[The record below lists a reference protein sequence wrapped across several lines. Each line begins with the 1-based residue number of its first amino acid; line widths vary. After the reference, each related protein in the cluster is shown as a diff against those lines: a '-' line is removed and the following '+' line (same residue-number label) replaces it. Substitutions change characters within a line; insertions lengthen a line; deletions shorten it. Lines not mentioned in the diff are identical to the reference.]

1 MKHNVKSRQDMMS
14 KLGVEQLTPMQI
26 ESVNAIQESESIML
40 LSPTGSGKTLAFLIP
55 IIEQLD
61 PDKAEVQAIII
72 APSRELVLQI
82 EQVARNM
89 GSGYKINAFYGGRNF
104 SRDRQDLNHTPAV
117 IVATPG
123 RLADHLRRDT
133 FDTRHVFA
141 LVLDEFDKSLEVG
154 FEDEMMEI
162 CNNLRRLE
170 KTILTSATQGIE
182 VPKFVKF
189 RDPKIIDYS
198 KDSAPTLTIK
208 RIVSPD
214 KDKLETLYRTL
225 CHLEDKPCIIFCN
238 FKDSIARVSDYL
250 STHGVDHGTFYGGME
265 QKDRERSLIKF
276 RGGTYKILI
285 ATDLAARGIDVP
297 EIQYII
303 HYHLPLRAE
312 EFTHRNGRTARMN
325 ADGSAYVL
333 HWEHEELPEFIS
345 TDQVEALTNDNKPTR
360 TGWMS
365 LIISGGRKDKISK
378 GDIAGLFLK
387 KGGLQ
392 SSDIG
397 LIELKTDCAF
407 IAVKKKHFSVIMNK
421 LDNTKL
427 KTKKVRIN
435 KI

>member
-1 MKHNVKSRQDMMS
+1 MMS
-14 KLGVEQLTPMQI
+14 KLGVEKLTPMQI
-26 ESVNAIQESESIML
+26 ESVDAIQESEAIML

-61 PDKAEVQAIII
+61 PDKKEVQAIII

-104 SRDRQDLNHTPAV
+104 SRDRQDLNHAPAI

-133 FDTRHVFA
+133 FDTRHIFA

-162 CNNLRRLE
+162 CNNLRRLQ
-170 KTILTSATQGIE
+170 KTILTSATQGID

-189 RDPKIIDYS
+189 RDPTIIDYS
-198 KDSAPTLTIK
+198 KDSTSALTIK
-208 RIVSPD
+208 CIVSPD
-214 KDKLETLYRTL
+214 KDKLEILYRTL
-225 CHLEDKPCIIFCN
+225 CHIEEKPSIIFCN

-250 STHGVDHGTFYGGME
+250 NSLGIDHGTFYGGME

-297 EIQYII
+297 EIKYII

-325 ADGSAYVL
+325 ADGCAYVL

-345 TDQVEALTNDNKPTR
+345 TDQIEELTNDSKPSR

-407 IAVKKKHFSVIMNK
+407 IAVKKKYFSDIMTK

>member
-1 MKHNVKSRQDMMS
+1 MMS

-26 ESVNAIQESESIML
+26 ESVDAIQDSESVML

-61 PDKAEVQAIII
+61 KETSEVQAIII

-104 SRDRQDLNHTPAV
+104 SRDRQDLNHTPAM

-133 FDTRHVFA
+133 FDTRHIFA

-162 CNNLRRLE
+162 CNNLKRLK
-170 KTILTSATQGIE
+170 KTILTSATQGIS

-189 RDPKIIDYS
+189 QDPKIIDYS
-198 KDSAPTLTIK
+198 KDNKPDLTIK
-208 RIVSPD
+208 RIVSPE
-214 KDKLETLYRTL
+214 KDKLAILYKTL
-225 CHLEDKPCIIFCN
+225 CHLEEKPCIIFCN

-250 STHGVDHGTFYGGME
+250 DSFGIEHGTFYGGME

-276 RGGTYKILI
+276 RGGTYRILI

-325 ADGSAYVL
+325 ADGTAYVL
-333 HWEHEELPEFIS
+333 HWEHEELPEFI
-345 TDQVEALTNDNKPTR
+345 TTEEVEELTHNNEPQS
-360 TGWMS
+360 TGWVS

-378 GDIAGLFLK
+378 GDVAGLFIK
-387 KGGLQ
+387 KGGLE

-407 IAVKKKHFSVIMNK
+407 IAVKKKHLSDIMTK